1 LVTAAHKKCAVFEIQ
16 HYQLKIELDMKNK
29 TSIFPHERHIFYALL
44 RAVIQFQINN
54 GMFENHNKFKRGE
67 WLKYNWK
74 AKIMI
79 DTAIKDGLE
88 PMQFEKYIIKGENVE
103 FTNGDSCSA
112 FWVRRLHF
120 WERHL

>member
-1 LVTAAHKKCAVFEIQ
+1 
-16 HYQLKIELDMKNK
+16 MKNK
-29 TSIFPHERHIFYALL
+29 TLITHKARHIFYALL

-74 AKIMI
+74 AKICI
-79 DTAIKDGLE
+79 YSAIKDKLE
-88 PMQFEKYIIKGENVE
+88 PRQFTKYIIEGENVE

-120 WERHL
+120 WERHP

>member
-1 LVTAAHKKCAVFEIQ
+1 MCVLYVYIIYGNLLDIKSNKNQDFSAIVKT
-16 HYQLKIELDMKNK
+16 DMKNK
-29 TSIFPHERHIFYALL
+29 TSIFPQERHIFYALL

-79 DTAIKDGLE
+79 DPAIKDRLY
-88 PMQFEKYIIKGENVE
+88 PMQFEKYIIKY
-103 FTNGDSCSA
+103 
-112 FWVRRLHF
+112 WP
-120 WERHL
+120 